1 MDFNLESRSDNENEN
16 GEDGDGGFDMNGDE
30 DGAMEE
36 EDERLPVLT
45 RDVIKGWQKAI
56 LEVSLVS
63 FLPSFSF
70 LFALHSFC
78 RANLN
83 TMNSTAPSEPSGSC
97 S

>member
-1 MDFNLESRSDNENEN
+1 LEFGLESGSENEDEN

-56 LEVSLVS
+56 LEVRLVP
-63 FLPSFSF
+63 FLPSFS
-70 LFALHSFC
+70 LCVASVAL
-78 RANLN
+78 
-83 TMNSTAPSEPSGSC
+83 T
-97 S
+97 